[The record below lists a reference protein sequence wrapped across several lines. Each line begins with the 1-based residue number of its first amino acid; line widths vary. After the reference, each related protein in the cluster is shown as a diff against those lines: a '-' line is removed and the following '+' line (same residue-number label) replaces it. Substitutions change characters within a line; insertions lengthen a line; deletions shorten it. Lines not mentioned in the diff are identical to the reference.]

1 MIFVIEILYVIFIQ
15 RNQWGAPRLQELGIH
30 VSPERFD
37 ISIDTTKGNNSMTI
51 EFTVW
56 CYMEKW
62 KY

>member
-1 MIFVIEILYVIFIQ
+1 MIFVIEIWYVIFIQ
-15 RNQWGAPRLQELGIH
+15 RNQWGASRLQELGIH
-30 VSPERFD
+30 YSAERFD

-62 KY
+62 QN